1 MSNTELEMVSAV
13 CNCVP
18 ILCSSFRLPVRFLKK
33 ELNCYNF
40 PITVDDIKKPEI
52 MQCDDFGD
60 FRLSELFVLENL
72 LILIL
77 QQRI

>member
-1 MSNTELEMVSAV
+1 
-13 CNCVP
+13 
-18 ILCSSFRLPVRFLKK
+18 
-33 ELNCYNF
+33 
-40 PITVDDIKKPEI
+40 

>member
-1 MSNTELEMVSAV
+1 MQ
-13 CNCVP
+13 
-18 ILCSSFRLPVRFLKK
+18 LCPNFVFFFQIAGAIFKK

-60 FRLSELFVLENL
+60 FRLSELFVLEKSINFDFAAKNL
-72 LILIL
+72 
-77 QQRI
+77 R